1 MIIARSTVQS
11 ITKEELNMEATKV
24 KIDQFDLS
32 LMDVLSQK
40 GPETPYLNIPY
51 ISDQEEDDMGIIE
64 PMEAEASMPEA
75 DMFEDIEEL
84 NNFISAQVILPRDG
98 TYQTGK
104 VITRKR
110 DANGVPIGRRNM
122 NPILDTSVYE
132 VQFQDGSSASYA
144 ANVIAEA
151 VYAQVDDEGKH
162 YLIIDDIIDYRK
174 EDNACRTEDMWIT
187 SKNGN
192 KHPRMTTKGWKLCV
206 LWKDGSTS
214 WVPLKDLKESNP
226 IEVAEFAVAQ
236 NIQHEPAFMWWVPK
250 V

>member
-1 MIIARSTVQS
+1 M
-11 ITKEELNMEATKV
+11 
-24 KIDQFDLS
+24 
-32 LMDVLSQK
+32 
-40 GPETPYLNIPY
+40 
-51 ISDQEEDDMGIIE
+51 
-64 PMEAEASMPEA
+64 
-75 DMFEDIEEL
+75 
-84 NNFISAQVILPRDG
+84 
-98 TYQTGK
+98 
-104 VITRKR
+104 
-110 DANGVPIGRRNM
+110 
-122 NPILDTSVYE
+122 
-132 VQFQDGSSASYA
+132 
-144 ANVIAEA
+144 
-151 VYAQVDDEGKH
+151 
-162 YLIIDDIIDYRK
+162 IDDIIDYRK